1 MKKIL
6 LQLVSAVLFP
16 PQTIILES
24 KSEAQGIKSY
34 VLRGHL
40 AIQRSSENIDL
51 EEIVDGI
58 LHDKWGIRTI
68 NNENLSL
75 LSKGLYTKTES
86 STLMSRSKNET
97 WFSWR
102 STLRS
107 NSLHEAINTNPRWE
121 QLSQC

>member
-51 EEIVDGI
+51 EEILDGI
-58 LHDKWGIRTI
+58 LLDKWGIQTI
-68 NNENLSL
+68 NKENSSL
-75 LSKGLYTKTES
+75 LSKGLHTKTEA
-86 STLMSRSKNET
+86 STQASRSNNET
-97 WFSWR
+97 QFPLCL
-102 STLRS
+102 TLRS
-107 NSLHEAINTNPRWE
+107 NSLGQIFLKDVRNSLP
-121 QLSQC
+121 